1 MVKLSENK
9 KYLSPKDLAEYLG
22 ISLRTVYLWT
32 SLRQVPFYR
41 LGRLTRFSKI
51 EIEIWMKNKKVELYN

>member
-1 MVKLSENK
+1 MVKALENK

-32 SLRQVPFYR
+32 SLRQIPFYR
-41 LGRLTRFSKI
+41 LGRLVRYSQK
-51 EIEIWMKNKKVELYN
+51 EIESWMKNKKIELYN

>member
-1 MVKLSENK
+1 MVKALENK

>member
-1 MVKLSENK
+1 MVELSENK

-32 SLRQVPFYR
+32 SLRQIPFYR
-41 LGRLTRFSKI
+41 LGRLTRFSRV
-51 EIEIWMKNKKVELYN
+51 EIELWLLKKKVELYN